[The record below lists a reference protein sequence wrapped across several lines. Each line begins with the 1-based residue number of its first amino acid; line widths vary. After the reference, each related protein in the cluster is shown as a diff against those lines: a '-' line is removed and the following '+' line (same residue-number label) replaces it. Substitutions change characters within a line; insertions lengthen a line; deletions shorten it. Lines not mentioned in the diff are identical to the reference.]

1 MTEYF
6 NYSPSEFAFGFE
18 GCQRCYYDKK
28 VNGIELKV
36 PFPGIFSKFDSLQ
49 KKYYHEKSSKLL
61 SESLDEGEIIGDFN
75 KMLKS
80 EILYDLKDRPFTMSG
95 KIDGYIKHKDS
106 FTIVDF
112 KTTKINEN
120 KIDAYATQLQS
131 YALMMEKPKEGSLK
145 LIPIKRLGIFC
156 FEPEDISK
164 ADDKDCNIRMK
175 TQWFEI
181 PRDDKDLLGY
191 ITKIQDVLYSEN
203 KPESSSNCG
212 VCNYLKEKN
221 EKR

>member
-1 MTEYF
+1 
-6 NYSPSEFAFGFE
+6 
-18 GCQRCYYDKK
+18 
-28 VNGIELKV
+28 
-36 PFPGIFSKFDSLQ
+36 
-49 KKYYHEKSSKLL
+49 
-61 SESLDEGEIIGDFN
+61 
-75 KMLKS
+75 MLKS

-106 FTIVDF
+106 FTIIDF
-112 KTTKINEN
+112 KTTKISEN

-131 YALMMEKPKEGSLK
+131 YALMMEKPKDGSLK
-145 LIPIKRLGIFC
+145 LTPIKRLGIFC

-191 ITKIQDVLYSEN
+191 ITKIQDVLYSED

-212 VCNYLKEKN
+212 VCNYLKELKW
-221 EKR
+221 KKMSF

>member
-1 MTEYF
+1 MKEYF

-49 KKYYHEKSSKLL
+49 KKYYHGKSSKLL
-61 SESLDEGEIIGDFN
+61 SDSLDEGKIIGDFN

-112 KTTKINEN
+112 KTTKISEN

-145 LIPIKRLGIFC
+145 LTPIKRLGIFC

-164 ADDKDCNIRMK
+164 AGDKDCNIKMK

-181 PRDDKDLLGY
+181 PRDDKDLIGY
-191 ITKIQDVLYSEN
+191 ITKIQDVLYSQDI
-203 KPESSSNCG
+203 PESSLNCG
-212 VCNYLKEKN
+212 ICNFRKVMK
-221 EKR
+221 